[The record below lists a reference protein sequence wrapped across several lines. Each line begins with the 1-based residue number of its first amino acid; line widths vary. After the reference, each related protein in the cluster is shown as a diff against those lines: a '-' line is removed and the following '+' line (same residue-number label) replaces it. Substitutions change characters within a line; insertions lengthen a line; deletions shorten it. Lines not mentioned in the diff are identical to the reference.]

1 MRFDEPLSEAI
12 LIRRYKRFLAD
23 VRLPD
28 GREITLHC
36 PNTGAML
43 GCAEPGCRVWYSLSS
58 KPGRKYPGTWELVET
73 AGRHL
78 ACINTTRANA
88 LVEEALRAG
97 RIAALAGYG
106 VLRREVVIGGEG
118 SRIDFVLSGHAQ
130 RPEEHCHVEVK
141 SVTLALPDGS
151 GAFPDAVT
159 TRGTRHLRE
168 LLALRKQ
175 GQRAVLLFC
184 VQHSRIGSVRPA
196 EKIDPE
202 YAEALRQAVAGGVEV
217 LAWRSAID
225 MQGMHLQQGV
235 PVELQPA

>member
-1 MRFDEPLSEAI
+1 MNFSPPLAEAI

-43 GCAEPGCRVWYSLSS
+43 GCAEPGSRVWYSLSNN
-58 KPGRKYPGTWELVET
+58 PARKYPGTWELVET

-78 ACINTTRANA
+78 ACINTARANA
-88 LVEEALRAG
+88 LVEEALREG
-97 RIAALAGYG
+97 RIAALAGYSE
-106 VLRREVVIGGEG
+106 LRREVVIGGEG
-118 SRIDFVLSGHAQ
+118 SRLDFVLSGHAL
-130 RPEEHCHVEVK
+130 RPDEHCHVEVK

-159 TRGTRHLRE
+159 ARGTRHLRE
-168 LLALRKQ
+168 LLALREQ

-184 VQHSRIGSVRPA
+184 VQHTGIACVRPA
-196 EKIDPE
+196 AHIDPR
-202 YAEALRQAVAGGVEV
+202 YAATLRQAVAGGVEV

-225 MQGMHLQQGV
+225 VQGMHVQDSIPVDLQAV
-235 PVELQPA
+235 

>member
-1 MRFDEPLSEAI
+1 MRFSAPLGEAI

-43 GCAEPGCRVWYSLSS
+43 GCAEPDSRVWYFFSDNSA
-58 KPGRKYPGTWELVET
+58 RKYPGTWELVET
-73 AGRHL
+73 AGGHL
-78 ACINTTRANA
+78 ACINTMRANA
-88 LVEEALRAG
+88 LVEEALQQG
-97 RIAALAGYG
+97 RIAALSGYG
-106 VLRREVVIGGEG
+106 ERRREVAIGGEG
-118 SRIDFVLSGHAQ
+118 SRLDFVLSGHAE
-130 RPEEHCHVEVK
+130 RPDERCHVEVK

-159 TRGTRHLRE
+159 MRGTRHLRE
-168 LLALRKQ
+168 LLALREQ

-184 VQHSRIGSVRPA
+184 VQHTGIACVRPA
-196 EKIDPE
+196 AHIDPL
-202 YAEALRQAVAGGVEV
+202 YADTLRQAVAGGVEV

-225 MQGMHLQQGV
+225 VQGMHLRDCV
-235 PVELQPA
+235 PVELESV

>member
-1 MRFDEPLSEAI
+1 MKFSEPLAEAV

-23 VRLPD
+23 VRLAD
-28 GREITLHC
+28 GREMTLHC

-43 GCAEPGCRVWYSLSS
+43 GCAEPGSRVWYSLSNN
-58 KPGRKYPGTWELVET
+58 PARKYPCTWELVET

-78 ACINTTRANA
+78 ACINTTRAND
-88 LVEEALRAG
+88 LVEEALREG

-106 VLRREVVIGGEG
+106 ILRREVVVGGEG
-118 SRIDFVLSGHAQ
+118 SRLDFVLSGHAL
-130 RPEEHCHVEVK
+130 RPDEHCHVEVK

-151 GAFPDAVT
+151 GAFPDAVS

-168 LLALRKQ
+168 LLALRAQ

-184 VQHSRIGSVRPA
+184 VQHAGIDCVRPA
-196 EKIDPE
+196 AHIDPL
-202 YAEALRQAVAGGVEV
+202 YADTLRQAAAGGVEV

-225 MQGMHLQQGV
+225 VQGMHLQEPV
-235 PVELQPA
+235 PVELATL

>member
-1 MRFDEPLSEAI
+1 M
-12 LIRRYKRFLAD
+12 
-23 VRLPD
+23 
-28 GREITLHC
+28 
-36 PNTGAML
+36 
-43 GCAEPGCRVWYSLSS
+43 
-58 KPGRKYPGTWELVET
+58 
-73 AGRHL
+73 
-78 ACINTTRANA
+78 
-88 LVEEALRAG
+88 
-97 RIAALAGYG
+97 
-106 VLRREVVIGGEG
+106 
-118 SRIDFVLSGHAQ
+118 
-130 RPEEHCHVEVK
+130 EVK
-141 SVTLALPDGS
+141 SVTLALPDGI

-184 VQHSRIGSVRPA
+184 VQHSGIGSVRPA

-225 MQGMHLQQGV
+225 MQGMHLQQSV